1 MCGATRKNKG
11 KGKEYKI
18 SFWNMAGLEN
28 KDKELW
34 EKLKKWDVMFL
45 SKTWLQR
52 KGWEKVRKW
61 LPKGYVWEV
70 QETGRKKKGE
80 RWGERL
86 WE

>member
-34 EKLKKWDVMFL
+34 KKLKKWDVMFL
-45 SKTWLQR
+45 S
-52 KGWEKVRKW
+52 
-61 LPKGYVWEV
+61 
-70 QETGRKKKGE
+70 ET
-80 RWGERL
+80 
-86 WE
+86 